1 MARSLADAP
10 PSGAPRPHSTD
21 SAPAAASWP
30 VAPRTVALIAT
41 VLAGALSLFHLGH
54 KSLWLDEGYS
64 VGHARMPWG
73 DFWTVLTEREANGA
87 LHSLIL
93 FPWLRVAEAEWWL
106 RLPSALAMTATVPV
120 LYLLVKRLF
129 DERVGA
135 TAALLLAVN
144 GFALQF
150 AQEAR
155 SYALVMFMGTLSTL
169 LYVAFVQDGRRGQW
183 WAWVG
188 VSVLL
193 PYAHLFGWLV
203 LGVQATAALLR
214 RGDLARPTRR
224 LVAGFATIAVLGG
237 IVLLLIATGEESGQA
252 EGIPTVSP
260 VRFLGVYARVAGNA
274 GIPLLV
280 VFAAL
285 AGYVAWVYGRQLL
298 PLRPFRPTE
307 AQWGVLLLGVWLLLP
322 PVAIGIVSP
331 VQPLFGARYFII
343 LVPAAATLL
352 ALGIHTVPKGWV
364 RRVTAVVVGV
374 LVVAGAVG
382 WYLRP
387 SADDIRAAARVVAAD
402 ARPGDAAVFLPWFE
416 QLPFDA
422 YAVRD
427 GRIDGVVQPVW
438 PDAGWGTFV
447 PDHQDHPDA
456 EEITAVVE
464 GADRLW
470 LVVRDDRGEDD
481 ERDVV
486 AYLEAL
492 GRDHR
497 EVSRSDLDGVDV
509 YLFERG

>member
-10 PSGAPRPHSTD
+10 SSGAPRSRPTD
-21 SAPAAASWP
+21 SSPPAASWP
-30 VAPRTVALIAT
+30 VAPRTVAVLAT
-41 VLAGALSLFHLGH
+41 ILAGALSLFHLGH

-64 VGHARMPWG
+64 IGHARMPWG
-73 DFWTVLTEREANGA
+73 EFWTVLTEREANGA

-135 TAALLLAVN
+135 TAALLLAAN

-155 SYALVMFMGTLSTL
+155 SYALVMFVGTLSTL

-188 VSVLL
+188 VTVLL

-203 LGVQATAALLR
+203 IAVQATAALLR
-214 RGDLARPTRR
+214 RGDLERPSRR
-224 LVAGFATIAVLGG
+224 LIAGFASIAALGG
-237 IVLLLIATGEESGQA
+237 VVLLLIATGEESGQA
-252 EGIPTVSP
+252 EGIPTVSA
-260 VRFLGVYARVAGNA
+260 VRFVGVYARVAGNT
-274 GIPLLV
+274 GIPLLL
-280 VFAAL
+280 VFGAL
-285 AGYVAWVYGRQLL
+285 AAYVGWVYGRQLL

-307 AQWGVLLLGVWLLLP
+307 AQWGVLLLAVWLLLP
-322 PVAIGIVSP
+322 PVAIAVVSP
-331 VQPLFGARYFII
+331 IQPLFGARYFII
-343 LVPAAATLL
+343 LVPAASAVL
-352 ALGIHTVPKGWV
+352 ALGIHTVPAGWG
-364 RRVTAVVVGV
+364 RRVTAVIVGV
-374 LVVAGAVG
+374 LAVAGAVG
-382 WYLRP
+382 WYVRP
-387 SADDIRAAARVVAAD
+387 SADDIRAAARVVAVD

-427 GRIDGVVQPVW
+427 DRIGGVLEPVW
-438 PDAGWGTFV
+438 PEARWGTFV
-447 PDHQDHPDA
+447 PDHRDHPEPA
-456 EEITAVVE
+456 EIATVVDD
-464 GADRLW
+464 ADRLW

-481 ERDVV
+481 QRDLD
-486 AYLEAL
+486 AYLVAL
-492 GRDHR
+492 ARDHR
-497 EVSRSDLDGVDV
+497 EVRRTDLDGVDV
-509 YLFERG
+509 YLFERR

>member
-10 PSGAPRPHSTD
+10 SAGAPGPRSTD
-21 SAPAAASWP
+21 PPPPAAPWP
-30 VAPRTVALIAT
+30 VAPRIVALIAT

-73 DFWTVLTEREANGA
+73 EFWTVLTEREANGA

-93 FPWLRVAEAEWWL
+93 FPWLRVADAEWWL

-203 LGVQATAALLR
+203 VGVQATASLLR
-214 RGDLARPTRR
+214 RGDLSRPTRR
-224 LVAGFATIAVLGG
+224 LVAGFATIAALGG
-237 IVLLLIATGEESGQA
+237 VVLLLIATGEESGQA
-252 EGIPTVSP
+252 EGIPTVSAI
-260 VRFLGVYARVAGNA
+260 RFVGVYARVAGNA
-274 GIPLLV
+274 GIPLLL
-280 VFAAL
+280 VFGAL
-285 AGYVAWVYGRQLL
+285 AACVGWVYGRQLL

-307 AQWGVLLLGVWLLLP
+307 SQWGVLLLAVWLLLP
-322 PVAIGIVSP
+322 PAAIAVVSSI
-331 VQPLFGARYFII
+331 QPLFGARYFII
-343 LVPAAATLL
+343 LVPAASAVL
-352 ALGIHTVPKGWV
+352 ALGIHTVPAGWV
-364 RRVTAVVVGV
+364 RRVTAVIVGV

-382 WYLRP
+382 WYVRP
-387 SADDIRAAARVVAAD
+387 SADDIRAAARVVAVD
-402 ARPGDAAVFLPWFE
+402 ARRGDAAVFLPWFE

-427 GRIDGVVQPVW
+427 DRIGDVLEPVW
-438 PDAGWGTFV
+438 PAARWGTFV
-447 PDHQDHPDA
+447 PDHRDHPEPA
-456 EEITAVVE
+456 EITTVVDD
-464 GADRLW
+464 ADRLW
-470 LVVRDDRGEDD
+470 LVVRDDRGEGDQ
-481 ERDVV
+481 RDLDAFLV
-486 AYLEAL
+486 ALA
-492 GRDHR
+492 RDHR
-497 EVSRSDLDGVDV
+497 EVRRTDLDGVDV
-509 YLFERG
+509 YLFERR